1 VSLTR
6 IAQSTEHSGGFNGAP
21 VLNTL
26 EAKKDLLA
34 LGIDPENYRV
44 LKLLPLVYVA
54 WADGRMESVERERIV
69 ALARDHFRI
78 GESGAQ
84 LLEYWLAAPLPPGY
98 VERGLGHLLTLAF
111 SPQEFEIDVDDLPQ
125 LLAYAE
131 AIARTTAAALDA
143 PWAISQEEEAAL
155 GHIARLLRVD
165 NGMSWAA
172 LLREL
177 DSSRPFTN
185 GSATGWQPP
194 HRWT

>member
-1 VSLTR
+1 M
-6 IAQSTEHSGGFNGAP
+6 
-21 VLNTL
+21 NTL
-26 EAKKDLLA
+26 EVKKDLLA

-54 WADGRMESVERERIV
+54 WADGRMENVERERIV

-98 VERGLGHLLTLAF
+98 VERGLRDLLTLAF
-111 SPQEFEIDVDDLPQ
+111 SPEEFEIDVDDLPQ

-143 PWAISQEEEAAL
+143 PWAISQDEEAAL
-155 GHIARLLRVD
+155 AQVARLLRVD

-177 DSSRPFTN
+177 DSGRRR
-185 GSATGWQPP
+185 SAVEEQPP
-194 HRWT
+194 LRWS